1 MKLDMIKLITIGIV
15 IAIAIISIVV
25 CVNSYKKAE
34 IAEKIILDT
43 ATTTISSDGKET
55 ESESVRGE
63 YAVEDGAIMVV
74 TNTNGNITISTI
86 DKDSIKNYA
95 QNRTSASTKYTEDGS
110 KVTSTEPY
118 IPDGM
123 KVADPNENKPV
134 DMPVVH
140 RKIDPDKV
148 TIEVLKDTISNT
160 YAEILITDNN
170 ETPCG
175 WGEPFRIQE
184 LKDGKWVESET
195 IGEMIFKS
203 IGYLLNEDNQL
214 KQKVNWEYIYGELDA
229 GTYRIVKPV
238 YSGEEYID
246 LYSNEFEIK

>member
-1 MKLDMIKLITIGIV
+1 MRIPYQEMISEFTRVLVKYGFSCESAKSAAKIF
-15 IAIAIISIVV
+15 AD
-25 CVNSYKKAE
+25 NSLCGVYSHGLNRFPIFIEVLKK
-34 IAEKIILDT
+34 
-43 ATTTISSDGKET
+43 G
-55 ESESVRGE
+55 
-63 YAVEDGAIMVV
+63 
-74 TNTNGNITISTI
+74 
-86 DKDSIKNYA
+86 
-95 QNRTSASTKYTEDGS
+95 
-110 KVTSTEPY
+110 
-118 IPDGM
+118 
-123 KVADPNENKPV
+123 
-134 DMPVVH
+134 
-140 RKIDPDKV
+140 KIDPDKV

-175 WGEPFRIQE
+175 WGDPFRIQE
-184 LKDGKWVESET
+184 LKDGKWIESET

-229 GTYRIVKPV
+229 GTYRIVKSV

>member
-63 YAVEDGAIMVV
+63 YAVEDGDIMVV
-74 TNTNGNITISTI
+74 TNTNGNTTISTI

-140 RKIDPDKV
+140 RKIDPEKV
-148 TIEVLKDTISNT
+148 TIKVLKDTISNT

-175 WGEPFRIQE
+175 WGDPFRIQE
-184 LKDGKWVESET
+184 
-195 IGEMIFKS
+195 
-203 IGYLLNEDNQL
+203 
-214 KQKVNWEYIYGELDA
+214 
-229 GTYRIVKPV
+229 
-238 YSGEEYID
+238 
-246 LYSNEFEIK
+246 